1 MELNSKWK
9 KAIDKAVKENEKVLK
24 SKKEINEEIIEATNV
39 ILATSKNDYINIDG
53 IVHLT
58 QKD

>member
-1 MELNSKWK
+1 MELNDKWK

-39 ILATSKNDYINIDG
+39 ILAN
-53 IVHLT
+53 
-58 QKD
+58 QKEKSNENG